1 MALHGLRLRDV
12 RGLCAVA
19 GVVWALAALSG
30 CVSAQAKSD
39 RLPLDVP
46 PPPAHV
52 VELPA
57 EPLEPVGE
65 IPSPSATN
73 PGASRAPRPAAAK
86 PPEAKPEKPDNPAA
100 QSATPAETP
109 APALPPPAPAP
120 QLRTPQ
126 TADTSAAAKVRATID
141 HARNSIGTV
150 NFGPL
155 SNERKKAYND
165 VKQYCQEAEDALKE
179 GNIVYA
185 QAVAAK
191 AEKLAVELAGR

>member
-65 IPSPSATN
+65 IPSPTD
-73 PGASRAPRPAAAK
+73 PGTSKAPHPPAAKA
-86 PPEAKPEKPDNPAA
+86 PEAKPEKPDNPPA
-100 QSATPAETP
+100 QPATPAETP
-109 APALPPPAPAP
+109 APVPPPAPAP
-120 QLRTPQ
+120 QLRTPE
-126 TADTSAAAKVRATID
+126 TADTSQAAKNVKATID
-141 HARNSIGTV
+141 RAWSSLGNV
-150 NFGPL
+150 NFPTL

-165 VKQYCQEAEDALKE
+165 VKAYIQQAEDALKE
-179 GNIVYA
+179 GNVVYA
-185 QAVAAK
+185 QAVATK
-191 AEKLAVELAGR
+191 AEKLALELPRR